1 MMVDLGQQFKD
12 WLVLVKK
19 GGFMITVAPA
29 RVMMANTLQKLVAK
43 KKPMVFK
50 ITALVIRR

>member
-1 MMVDLGQQFKD
+1 MMVNLGQQFKD

-43 KKPMVFK
+43 KNAYGLQNYP
-50 ITALVIRR
+50 LGD